1 MSYRLLLYG
10 FIFFSFS
17 CHSNMESDKPRYAVV
32 IHGGAGTIHKAQ
44 MSPEKELEYRKS
56 LEEALVTA
64 EKILQM
70 GGLAIDAVEAA
81 IVLMEDNPLFNAGKG
96 SVFTSSG
103 DNELDA
109 SIMNGAD
116 LNAGAVA
123 GVKYIK
129 NPIKAAR
136 AVMEFSDHV
145 FLIGSGAEL
154 FSKQMGIE
162 LVDSSYFYTE
172 QRWQSLLKV
181 KESEKNKNIDIESNH
196 KHGTVGV
203 VALDNFGNIVSGTST
218 GGMTNKKYQ
227 RIGDSPLIGSG
238 TYADNATCGV
248 SCTGHG
254 EYFIRLNVA
263 YAVHA
268 QIKYGNK
275 SLSESAREVVH
286 HQLVALGGEGGLI
299 GLDKMGNIVMEFNSE
314 GMYRGYALPNKR
326 FIGIY
331 KDE

>member
-1 MSYRLLLYG
+1 MQKST
-10 FIFFSFS
+10 
-17 CHSNMESDKPRYAVV
+17 KPEYAVV
-32 IHGGAGTIHKAQ
+32 IHGGAGTILKSQ

-56 LEEALVTA
+56 IEEALNAA
-64 EKILQM
+64 EQILKL

-96 SVFTSSG
+96 AVFTSSG
-103 DNELDA
+103 SNELDA

-123 GVKYIK
+123 GLRHVK

-136 AVMEFSDHV
+136 AVMELSEHV
-145 FLIGSGAEL
+145 FLFGTGAEL
-154 FSKQMGIE
+154 FSEQNGIE
-162 LVDSSYFYTE
+162 LVDSKYFYTDH
-172 QRWQSLLKV
+172 RWQSLMKD
-181 KESEKNKNIDIESNH
+181 KESEKNKTGAKKTNH

-203 VALDNFGNIVSGTST
+203 VALDKYGNIVAGTST

-227 RIGDSPLIGSG
+227 RIGDSPIIGSG
-238 TYADNATCGV
+238 TYADNTTCGV
-248 SCTGHG
+248 SSTGHG

-268 QIKYGNK
+268 QMKYGNK
-275 SLSESAREVVH
+275 SLSESAREVI
-286 HQLVALGGEGGLI
+286 HQQLNALGGDGGLI
-299 GLDKMGNIVMEFNSE
+299 GLDHMGNIVMEFNSE

-331 KDE
+331 KNE